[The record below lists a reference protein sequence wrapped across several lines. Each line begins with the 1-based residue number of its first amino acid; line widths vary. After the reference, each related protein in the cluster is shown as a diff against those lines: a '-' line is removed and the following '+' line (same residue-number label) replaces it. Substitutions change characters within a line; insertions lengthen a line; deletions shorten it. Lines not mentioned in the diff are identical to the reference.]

1 MILLISYDLKQP
13 DRDYSN
19 LYETIKNAGAAWWH
33 YLESI
38 WIIKTNLSVQ
48 ECSNL
53 LRNNMDANDYLFVV
67 DITYKEYQGWLPS
80 KAWEWFRQNEKM

>member
-13 DRDYSN
+13 DRDYSQ
-19 LYETIKNAGAAWWH
+19 LYETIKNAGISWWH

-38 WIIKTNLSVQ
+38 WIINTNLSIQ

-53 LRNNMDANDYLFVV
+53 LHNNIDTNDFLFIV
-67 DITYKEYQGWLPS
+67 DISEKEHQGWLPS
-80 KAWEWFRQNEKM
+80 KAWEWFRQNK